1 MNQIS
6 SQQMQFFP
14 RRKRRGYVI
23 LIALFVLGLL
33 SVLGTTTLNIS
44 GIDYQIAIRNKRHML
59 VLNTASGGNE
69 DARNK
74 IQSTLPASEGYDAQG
89 YEDTSIDFISQSE
102 AEGDFG
108 GLAYTH
114 NLGVYWVDAFYQRCG
129 NPPPGYSTELGRNG
143 FRSDYWDMKST
154 GKITSSAYV
163 QKNPTEAT
171 THTIIRMVMKG
182 PCRVR

>member
-1 MNQIS
+1 MTHIS
-6 SQQMQFFP
+6 SKHTQRFL
-14 RRKRRGYVI
+14 RRNRRGYVI